1 MSVRDPSPAAALQAG
16 RELVQAAAETTLVEV
31 AHQLLIL
38 MRSAPTYHER
48 SHLAAAQAQVL
59 DSRKLFVTA
68 FQAALRERVQ
78 QDLEPQDESRGAS
91 GQTDWHSVGLVGDE
105 QIEERLSFERIGQ
118 LISHACEGEL
128 RELAGYMSTLL
139 RHAWADPER
148 NPLRG
153 EVVGTAL
160 HKAIEKASDD
170 PTTQKIFAR
179 ELGLAMARAMPACY
193 QAIIADLKRRG
204 IRPAEVAL
212 RPAAGHGGAPAASS
226 GAAFDD
232 ARKAWEAS
240 WQGRIGSEA
249 AGALRSWENSI
260 LGRPVASDPLPADV
274 DSATSADMLEQL
286 LRGIAL
292 SAAQASSS
300 RAGAA
305 SRADAEMLKLLRRL
319 NGGATYRNDLDTSS
333 GDTVPGTAT
342 PFATTAADGLQHAAD
357 AGPYKPQPPQP
368 PAFALSELMAANL
381 IRSHRDELKQASRGK
396 LDHLVIEVVSSLFD
410 QILSDERV
418 PQAMAGQ
425 IARLQLPVLRVVLDD
440 PAFFSSRRH
449 PVRRFINRIGS
460 LACAF
465 DTFETGPGKELLARV
480 SSLVREIVEGD
491 FDHLESYGQKLFQL
505 ERFIAEQTHA
515 EVRDSAAAATLRG
528 KELEWHT
535 QQRFGRQLRAALAPV
550 ALPAFV
556 QDFLCGPWAQAIAKA
571 SGEDGDAAAYPKKLR
586 SVGAR
591 LVASLQPK
599 RSPDERQRFLST
611 LPALMADLREGLGYV
626 GWPEAA
632 RNAFFGELVAQHAG
646 SLKRLPLSDLDH
658 NLMLRALDN
667 AFATPMSR
675 AAGAADPGAL
685 EAGDEVDA
693 EAQAPSPVTTVE
705 QTFSPAEASLLGLL
719 SDSQVVAAA
728 ASPLEAV
735 AAVATPTTTAGDDD
749 IDADT
754 AAAAE
759 SPRLLA
765 GPALRDRLQ
774 LGYPYRLNLA
784 DGWEKIRLT
793 YMSPSRDLFMF
804 SHGAKDRKAIS
815 MTSRML
821 GRLCEAGRLQAFE
834 EAFLID
840 RSTERA
846 RAQLAALSEASTAK
860 PRPDAR
866 R

>member
-1 MSVRDPSPAAALQAG
+1 MSVRDPSSAAALKAA
-16 RELVQAAAETTLVEV
+16 RELIQAAAEATLVEV
-31 AHQLLIL
+31 AHQLLTL

-48 SHLAAAQAQVL
+48 SQLAAAQTQVL

-68 FQAALRERVQ
+68 FQTALQERVE
-78 QDLEPQDESRGAS
+78 QDLEPKDESRGAG
-91 GQTDWHSVGLVGDE
+91 GQTDWHSVSLVGDD

-139 RHAWADPER
+139 RHGWADPER

-153 EVVGTAL
+153 EVLGTAL

-193 QAIIADLKRRG
+193 QAIIADLKRRE

-212 RPAAGHGGAPAASS
+212 RPAPGHAGPPASSS

-240 WQGRIGSEA
+240 WQGRLGSEA

-260 LGRPVASDPLPADV
+260 LGRPAFIDPLPAAA
-274 DSATSADMLEQL
+274 DSATSAEMLERL

-292 SAAQASSS
+292 SAAQASDS
-300 RAGAA
+300 RPAA
-305 SRADAEMLKLLRRL
+305 AARADAEMLRLLRRL
-319 NGGATYRNDLDTSS
+319 NGGATYRNELDTSS
-333 GDTVPGTAT
+333 GDTGSPAAT
-342 PFATTAADGLQHAAD
+342 PFEITAPDGLGQSAAPSP
-357 AGPYKPQPPQP
+357 AGPYLQQP

-410 QILSDERV
+410 QILSDGRV
-418 PQAMAGQ
+418 PPVMAGQ

-449 PVRRFINRIGS
+449 PVRRFINRIAS

-465 DTFETGPGKELLARV
+465 DDFESGPGKELLARV

-491 FDHLESYGQKLFQL
+491 FDQLESYGQKLFQL

-515 EVRDSAAAATLRG
+515 EVRASAAAATLRG
-528 KELEWHT
+528 KELEWRA
-535 QQRFGRQLRAALAPV
+535 QQRFGRQLRTALAPL
-550 ALPAFV
+550 ALPVFV
-556 QDFLCGPWAQAIAKA
+556 QDFLCGPWAQAIARA

-591 LVASLQPK
+591 LVASLQSK

-626 GWPEAA
+626 GWPETA

-658 NLMLRALDN
+658 NLMLRALDS
-667 AFATPMSR
+667 AFATPMSH
-675 AAGAADPGAL
+675 AAGADDSGAS
-685 EAGDEVDA
+685 EPVDDVDA
-693 EAQAPSPVTTVE
+693 EAGSPPLVTSVE
-705 QTFSPAEASLLGLL
+705 QTFSPAEASVLGLL

-728 ASPLEAV
+728 ASPLEQASAV
-735 AAVATPTTTAGDDD
+735 AALAATAGDDEVEV
-749 IDADT
+749 DT

-765 GPALRDRLQ
+765 GPDLREQLQ
-774 LGYPYRLNLA
+774 LGFSYRLNLA

-804 SHGAKDRKAIS
+804 SHGARDRKAIS

-821 GRLCEAGRLQAFE
+821 GRLCEAGRLRAFE
-834 EAFLID
+834 DAFLID
-840 RSTERA
+840 RSTVRA
-846 RAQLAALSEASTAK
+846 RAQLAALSTAKAAK
-860 PRPDAR
+860 PRQDAR